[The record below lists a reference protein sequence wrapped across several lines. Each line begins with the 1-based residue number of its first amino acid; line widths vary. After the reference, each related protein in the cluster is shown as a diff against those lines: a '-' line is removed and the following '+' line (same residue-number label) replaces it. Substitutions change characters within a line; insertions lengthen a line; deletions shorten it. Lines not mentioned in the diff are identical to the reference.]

1 MWNDGRLPDIIR
13 RPLTGCEKTIMDYAQ
28 QTANGEII
36 ILPSLLAADF
46 GYLAD
51 GVRQADDAGAD
62 GLHLDIMDA
71 HFVPNLSMGPD
82 VVAMANRTTDIPLSV
97 HLMMSKP
104 AAYLERFVKA
114 GADILLIHIEIEGDV
129 PGMLQQIRRLGARP
143 GITLNPD
150 TPAEAVFDVLPDVDE
165 VLCMTVHPGYGGQRF
180 IEGVLPK
187 IRKLR
192 SHIQARG
199 LCVDINVDGGID
211 LQTIRPA
218 AAAGAN
224 VFVAGTSLYRAANMP
239 ESVAAMRALAGQ
251 FYDSMKE

>member
-1 MWNDGRLPDIIR
+1 
-13 RPLTGCEKTIMDYAQ
+13 MDYAQ
-28 QTANGEII
+28 HTSNGEII

-51 GVRQADDAGAD
+51 GVRHADNAGAD

-82 VVAMANRTTDIPLSV
+82 VVAMANKTTEIPLSV

-104 AAYLERFVKA
+104 ESYLERFIKA
-114 GADILLIHIEIEGDV
+114 GSDILLIHIESEGDI
-129 PGMLQQIRRLGARP
+129 PGMLRKIRQLGARP

-150 TPAEAVFDVLPDVDE
+150 TPAEAVYEVLADVDE
-165 VLCMTVHPGYGGQRF
+165 VLCMTVHPGYGGQSF
-180 IEGVLPK
+180 IESVLPK

-192 SHIQARG
+192 SRIKTLG
-199 LCVDINVDGGID
+199 LDVDINVDGGID
-211 LQTIRPA
+211 LKTVGAA

-224 VFVAGTSLYRAANMP
+224 VFVAGTSLYRAANMQ
-239 ESVAAMRALAGQ
+239 ESVAAMRAIAAQ
-251 FYDSMKE
+251 QYDSMKD

>member
-1 MWNDGRLPDIIR
+1 
-13 RPLTGCEKTIMDYAQ
+13 MDYAQ

-36 ILPSLLAADF
+36 VLPSLLAADP

-51 GVRQADDAGAD
+51 GIRQADDAGAD
-62 GLHLDIMDA
+62 GLHIDIMDA

-82 VVAMANRTTDIPLSV
+82 VVAMANRTTEIPLSV

-104 AAYLERFVKA
+104 EAYLERFIKA
-114 GADILLIHIEIEGDV
+114 GADVLLIHIEIEGNV
-129 PGMLQQIRRLGARP
+129 AEMLQRIRQMGARP

-150 TPAEAVFDVLPDVDE
+150 TPAEAVYDVLPDVDE
-165 VLCMTVHPGYGGQRF
+165 VLCMTVHPGYGGQKF
-180 IEGVLPK
+180 MESVVPK

-192 SHIQARG
+192 SHIKARG
-199 LCVDINVDGGID
+199 LMVDINVDGGID

-224 VFVAGTSLYRAANMP
+224 VFVAGTSLYRAADMP
-239 ESVAAMRALAGQ
+239 ESVATMRAIAARL
-251 FYDSMKE
+251 YDSMKE